1 MKNSNPFLN
10 QQFLAQAFYKGN
22 EQALAILY
30 EEFHP
35 VLSYYAY
42 NILNNRS
49 IAEEIACGAFIK
61 SWKMNWKLDTY
72 GAIRAYL
79 YKIVQ
84 RDSIAYLRKE
94 RKRSVMHRAAQ
105 KPAITTEK
113 AFEKLVRTEL
123 YHVLYNALKALSP
136 GNQKVITMYFL
147 EDKNTNEIARELNL
161 HPSTVKTQK
170 SRGLEALRK
179 LLQPIT

>member
-10 QQFLAQAFYKGN
+10 QQFLAHAFCKGN

-72 GAIRAYL
+72 GA
-79 YKIVQ
+79 
-84 RDSIAYLRKE
+84 
-94 RKRSVMHRAAQ
+94 
-105 KPAITTEK
+105 TET

-123 YHVLYNALKALSP
+123 YHLLYNALKALSP

-170 SRGLEALRK
+170 NRGLEALRK
-179 LLQPIT
+179 LLMNQENIVKGCNFSDT

>member
-10 QQFLAQAFYKGN
+10 QQFLAQAFCKGN

-94 RKRSVMHRAAQ
+94 RKRSIMHRAAL
-105 KPAITTEK
+105 KPAFTTET

-123 YHVLYNALKALSP
+123 YHLLYNALKELPP
-136 GNQKVITMYFL
+136 GSQKVISMYFL

-179 LLQPIT
+179 LLQPID